1 MSQNRL
7 DYQAQLSRHS
17 HDISGGY
24 SSTLTTGP
32 IVPQYFHILG
42 PGDTIYF
49 DTHMLVRMQDVI
61 TAFLG
66 EIDFHIDAW
75 FVPLQMMYTPFGQIY
90 AQTDD
95 FISSNFD
102 ADNIRPDSFP
112 VVDVDAAVATHEN
125 NYKRFTYFKSEC
137 WGKEC
142 FRMLDAFNLN
152 PLSVCSAAAR
162 TKSAYTGAS
171 VDDKYTHNLKIT
183 PWVPAAYQCIYQ
195 KGYRNDSL
203 ERLNVSSYNFDSEYA
218 NTDIT
223 TGRTRFFIER
233 YAQRPND
240 YFTSMRVSPI
250 ASAINKV
257 KSSHDSGLMANGEVI
272 DYVDRINNFLNPGGS
287 SFYAMGFGSDADSSA
302 DDAFKSVSVSSNF
315 NVEDG
320 GLGVSNVAN
329 IRSLFA
335 VDKFMRIW
343 GRADKTY
350 DDQIL
355 AHFGVKIPHD
365 VKHDVT
371 RIKSWRFS
379 LGSTPVYS
387 TANSSGNSEEQL
399 VGALGQVGGQGLAE
413 FDSARSRDG
422 FSEKFTAPVH
432 GVFMIVAYAVTKPRY
447 YNTFSRLHLLSNRL
461 SFPIPEFDKLG
472 AQPVYKFQISP
483 FFLNQ
488 AISSQFCGWENRWHE
503 FKEKYNRAAY
513 TFSAQGT
520 HFDAETTNVYAPWL
534 ISQPVFNDLFNE
546 AVLTDDNNFVD
557 RELFHERT
565 DSVNPVLR
573 RVYTAG
579 WSPAYWSNP
588 HEILQSDP
596 FITEFMCR
604 AKLVSWMSE
613 TGEPDL

>member
-1 MSQNRL
+1 
-7 DYQAQLSRHS
+7 
-17 HDISGGY
+17 
-24 SSTLTTGP
+24 
-32 IVPQYFHILG
+32 
-42 PGDTIYF
+42 
-49 DTHMLVRMQDVI
+49 MLVRMQDVI

-95 FISSNFD
+95 FISSSFD
-102 ADNIRPDSFP
+102 SDSILPDSFP
-112 VVDVDAAVATHEN
+112 VVDVDAAVASHAN

-152 PLSVCSAAAR
+152 PLSVCSSAAA
-162 TKSAYTGAS
+162 TASAFTGPI
-171 VDDKYTHNLKIT
+171 VEDQYTHNLKIT
-183 PWVPAAYQCIYQ
+183 PWIPAAYQCIYQ

-223 TGRTRFFIER
+223 TSRSRFFQER
-233 YAQRPND
+233 YAQRPTD

-257 KSSHDSGLMANGEVI
+257 QSSHDSALMANGDVI
-272 DYVDRINNFLNPGGS
+272 DLVNKVQNFLDPAGS
-287 SFYAMGFGSDADSSA
+287 FISPSDYGNDSGIIPLH
-302 DDAFKSVSVSSNF
+302 AFKSVSSSSTF
-315 NVEDG
+315 NVDDAEVG
-320 GLGVSNVAN
+320 NLNVAN

-387 TANSSGNSEEQL
+387 TSNSVSNSQDDL
-399 VGALGQVGGQGLAE
+399 VGALGQVGGQGMAE
-413 FDSARSRDG
+413 FDSAHSRDG

-447 YNTFSRLHLLSNRL
+447 YNTFSRLHLLSTRL
-461 SFPIPEFDKLG
+461 DFPIPEFDKLG
-472 AQPVYKFQISP
+472 AQPVYKFQVSP
-483 FFLNQ
+483 FFLQ
-488 AISSQFCGWENRWHE
+488 QSKSSQFCGWENRYHE

-520 HFDAETTNVYAPWL
+520 HFEAETANVYAPWL

-546 AVLTDDNNFVD
+546 GVLTDDNNFVD
-557 RELFHERT
+557 RDLFHERT
-565 DSVNPVLR
+565 NSVNPVMR
-573 RVYTAG
+573 RLYVDG
-579 WSPAYWSNP
+579 WSSAYWLNP

>member
-1 MSQNRL
+1 
-7 DYQAQLSRHS
+7 
-17 HDISGGY
+17 
-24 SSTLTTGP
+24 
-32 IVPQYFHILG
+32 
-42 PGDTIYF
+42 
-49 DTHMLVRMQDVI
+49 ML
-61 TAFLG
+61 
-66 EIDFHIDAW
+66 
-75 FVPLQMMYTPFGQIY
+75 YTPFGQIY
-90 AQTDD
+90 SQTDD

-102 ADNIRPDSFP
+102 ADEILPDSFP
-112 VVDVDAAVATHEN
+112 VVDVDAAVASHAN

-162 TKSAYTGAS
+162 TASQYTGS
-171 VDDKYTHNLKIT
+171 SFIDDKYTHNLKIT
-183 PWVPAAYQCIYQ
+183 PWIPAAYQCIYQ

-203 ERLNVSSYNFDSEYA
+203 ERLSVSSYNFDSEYA

-223 TGRTRFFIER
+223 ASRSRFFIER

-257 KSSHDSGLMANGEVI
+257 RSSHDSTLMANGEEI
-272 DYVDRINNFLNPGGS
+272 DLINKVHNFLDPNGS
-287 SFYAMGFGSDADSSA
+287 SYYPSYFDGEIDTIGT
-302 DDAFKSVSVSSNF
+302 DAFKSVSVSSDTNSQD
-315 NVEDG
+315 NS
-320 GLGVSNVAN
+320 LSHLNAAN

-387 TANSSGNSEEQL
+387 TSNSVGNSEEQL
-399 VGALGQVGGQGLAE
+399 VGALGQVGGQGMAE
-413 FDSARSRDG
+413 FDSSRSRDG

-472 AQPVYKFQISP
+472 AQPVYKFQIHP
-483 FFLNQ
+483 YFLNQ
-488 AISSQFCGWENRWHE
+488 LLSSQFCGWENRYHE

-534 ISQPVFNDLFNE
+534 ISQPVFNDLSNE
-546 AVLTDDNNFVD
+546 TVLTDDNNFVD

-565 DSVNPVLR
+565 NAVNPVLR
-573 RVYTAG
+573 RWYNPG
-579 WSPAYWSNP
+579 WSPAFWSNP
-588 HEILQSDP
+588 HEILQDDP